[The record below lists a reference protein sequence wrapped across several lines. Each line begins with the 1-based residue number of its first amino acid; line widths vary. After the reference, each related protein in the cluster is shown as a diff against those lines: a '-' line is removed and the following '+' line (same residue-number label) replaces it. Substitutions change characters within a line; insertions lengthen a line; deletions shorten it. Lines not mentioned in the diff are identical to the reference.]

1 MYIFNG
7 LQLGDGGGGTGSPG
21 TFLTNEYRETPTS
34 TWQFPTAIE
43 ATVSGITAN
52 GVDTYLIGVGAS
64 GIISG
69 SIITFRGCV
78 TKTAAGTATPIF
90 NVRFGNLATTS
101 DTAIHTF
108 TCVAQ
113 TAAADT
119 GYFEI
124 RLVIRSKS
132 TTATSHGVLRF
143 EHFNTTT
150 GLANKAQV
158 QLIQNTSGTYDNTV
172 DNLKVGLSVN
182 PGASGVWTF
191 QHVIATIEKLN
202 Y

>member
-7 LQLGDGGGGTGSPG
+7 LQLGDGGGSTGSPG
-21 TFLTNEYRETPTS
+21 AFLTNEYNVTPTS

-43 ATVSGITAN
+43 ATVSDITAN
-52 GVDTYLIGVGAS
+52 GVDTYLLGVDAS
-64 GIISG
+64 RIISE

-90 NVRFGNLATTS
+90 NVRFGNLGTTS
-101 DTAIHTF
+101 DTAGHTF

-113 TAAADT
+113 TAATDT

-124 RLVIRSKS
+124 RVVVRSKS
-132 TTATSHGVLRF
+132 ATATSHGILRF

-150 GLANKAQV
+150 GLANKSQV
-158 QLIQNTSGTYDNTV
+158 QLIQNTSGTYNNTIA
-172 DNLKVGLSVN
+172 NLIVGLSVN

-191 QHVIATIEKLN
+191 QQVTATVEKLN